1 VVGSVGAAERLQYTA
16 MGDTVNLA
24 SRLEGMNKEFG
35 TTILASAAT
44 VAAAAG
50 RVRFRGL
57 GFAQAKGRAAKVEVN
72 EVIGPIAV
80 GSTADA
86 VS

>member
-1 VVGSVGAAERLQYTA
+1 

-35 TTILASAAT
+35 TAILASGAT
-44 VAAAAG
+44 VGAAAG

-57 GFAQAKGRAAKVEVN
+57 GFAQAKGRAAKVEVH
-72 EVIGPIAV
+72 EVIGPVEPPEAGDAKPV
-80 GSTADA
+80 GDCSGKQAK
-86 VS
+86 